1 MTVLSPSVRTKVK
14 GSSQGINRQP
24 AKDKA
29 VARFAAFAQ
38 KMTMAGQ
45 PAVAIRAFHHYYTQ
59 LAEGATGYVS
69 SQEAQP
75 VSPLPAVAELTNYD
89 HVGRAALARTVM
101 IKLNG
106 GLGTTMGMSGPK
118 SLVQVKESFSFLD
131 IIVHQILY
139 MRSRYDVRLPLVLM
153 NSFNTQTETQTALD
167 AFPEL
172 LTQDVPLA
180 FLQHQIPKIWKEDLS
195 PATWPA
201 DPAKEWCPPGHGD
214 LYLALQTSGML
225 ETLLAQ
231 GYEYAFVSN
240 ADNLGAT
247 IDLSILGYFARNAL
261 PFLME
266 VARRQP
272 ADRKGG
278 HLASHPQHG
287 LILREVAQCPED
299 EIEAFQDIERYQYFN
314 TNNLWI
320 HLPSLQEALQAHQGV
335 LPLPLIRNE
344 KAVDPTQ
351 PDSPRVYQLETA
363 MGHAIGL
370 FPDAEAVETPRSRF
384 IPVKS
389 TNDLLAL
396 WSDAYILKEDYTIH
410 RNPARKVEA
419 ELVIDLDKRYYGLF
433 AQLKERFPTGTP
445 SLVNCKQL
453 HVEGDIYFDA
463 GVDLEGEIWLRN
475 QKGMPLYVTTNN

>member
-1 MTVLSPSVRTKVK
+1 MAVMSPRVRTKVEGAGK
-14 GSSQGINRQP
+14 SKRIQTRPAQP
-24 AKDKA
+24 T
-29 VARFAAFAQ
+29 ARFTAFAQ
-38 KMTMAGQ
+38 KMAAAGQ
-45 PAVAIRAFHHYYTQ
+45 PEVAIRAFRHYYTQ
-59 LAEGATGYVS
+59 LTEGATGYVS

-75 VSPLPAVAELTNYD
+75 VSPLPTVAELTRYH
-89 HVGRAALARTVM
+89 HVGRAALPRTVM

-118 SLVQVKESFSFLD
+118 SLVQVKENFSFLD

-139 MRSRYDVRLPLVLM
+139 MRKQYAVRLPLVLM
-153 NSFNTQTETQTALD
+153 NSFNTQTETQAALET
-167 AFPEL
+167 FPAL
-172 LTQDVPLA
+172 LTQDVPLD
-180 FLQHQIPKIWKEDLS
+180 FLQHQIPKIWKEDFA
-195 PATWPA
+195 PATWSA

-214 LYLALQTSGML
+214 LYLSLQTSGML
-225 ETLLAQ
+225 KTLLAH

-278 HLASHPQHG
+278 HLASHPTQG
-287 LILREVAQCPED
+287 LILREVAQCPAE
-299 EIEAFQDIERYQYFN
+299 EMEAFQDIERYQYFN
-314 TNNLWI
+314 TNNLWL
-320 HLPSLQEALQAHQGV
+320 HLPSLQSALQTHNGI

-384 IPVKS
+384 VPVKN

-396 WSDAYILKEDYTIH
+396 WSDAYILQEDYTIH
-410 RNPARKVEA
+410 RNPARKVET

-433 AQLKERFPTGTP
+433 DQLKARFQAGTP
-445 SLVNCKQL
+445 SLVNCTQL

-463 GVDLEGEIWLRN
+463 SVEIAGEIWLRN